1 MRHQQTTAFR
11 LKIDDQR
18 LLDFRTDRF
27 YKLFL
32 CGRMPANSSTGSAK
46 PGAGLLD
53 RHDHIAAVARAERNA
68 IGPTGG
74 NPVSTIVC
82 TKLPDED
89 VPECAQQSR
98 AADLSDRRR
107 CGLAPSGEL
116 RTHSCP
122 AALAA
127 ASVDADPAAPNPPTT
142 R

>member
-1 MRHQQTTAFR
+1 MLNNGAPCAKPLSFPKSLAIWLEHFALDTKNRRGKLTSDRDVHATADLRHQQTTAFR

-68 IGPTGG
+68 FGPAGG
-74 NPVSTIVC
+74 NPGQHHR
-82 TKLPDED
+82 LHE
-89 VPECAQQSR
+89 
-98 AADLSDRRR
+98 
-107 CGLAPSGEL
+107 AP
-116 RTHSCP
+116 
-122 AALAA
+122 
-127 ASVDADPAAPNPPTT
+127 
-142 R
+142 